1 MYLRKVV
8 SRKKS
13 GYTHTTVQ
21 LVESYRNEEGKA
33 RTKILYHFGPLDE
46 FLQTDADKLV
56 DSVMK
61 MKGEVFLDHLEKFGT
76 SKDFGDLFTIFRLLK
91 ELKFFQEVEKIQKN
105 ESKIEFD
112 LVDHINALVC
122 NRVSDPSSKLKLLSW
137 LETVYL
143 PEANVKG
150 ITYNNLLR
158 AMDFLIKHKKRLEER
173 LAESALGIFDLNLR
187 MCFYD
192 ITSSYFET
200 DNLSESD
207 IRRYGY
213 SRDNRKDRVQVT
225 IGVVMTEEGIPISHY
240 VFPGNT
246 ADMSTLKEVVSDIK
260 NRFGAFRNVSIVTD
274 KGMVSDDNID
284 YLLSNDHLF
293 IVGESKNKKIS
304 KEILSDANAAQSDKE
319 SVFTYEK
326 VIPHEYKVGDG
337 KRTCKLRYVCRFNPE
352 TYRLNSEKFKVKMS
366 DYADKLSEING
377 KNIEVADKYS
387 QLQSW
392 LRSHGMVKWFKLSI
406 EGDNVVSKANDSV
419 ISAVKSGFGWFM
431 MKSNLSSLEWSKEEI
446 VSSYKSLWK
455 VEHGFKELKHS
466 LDVRPMYH
474 WSERRIRAHVFL
486 CFIGMVAT
494 SVLEKRLNDSGI
506 DMSWE
511 KCLYEMRKVKVI
523 DYRTKSGI
531 YGHAIG
537 GINKQHE
544 RLFKA
549 AGCPKPKFGH
559 L

>member
-1 MYLRKVV
+1 MFLRKVV
-8 SRKKS
+8 SKRKS

-21 LVESYRNEEGKA
+21 LVESYRNEEGKS
-33 RTKILYHFGPLDE
+33 RTRILYHFGPLDK

-61 MKGEVFLDHLEKFGT
+61 MKGEVFLESIEKFGT
-76 SKDFGDLFTIFRLLK
+76 SKDFGDMFAIFRILK
-91 ELKFFQEVEKIQKN
+91 ELKFFQEVLEIQKK

-112 LVDHINALVC
+112 LVGHLNALIS

-143 PEANVKG
+143 PEVKEKD
-150 ITYNNLLR
+150 IKYNNLLR
-158 AMDFLIKHKKRLEER
+158 SMDFLIKHKKRIEER
-173 LAESALGIFDLNLR
+173 LADSVLGIFDLNLQ

-200 DNLSESD
+200 NNLDETD
-207 IRRYGY
+207 IRSFGY
-213 SRDNRKDRVQVT
+213 SRDKREDRAQIT

-260 NRFGAFRNVSIVTD
+260 DRFGAFRNVTIVTD
-274 KGMVSDDNID
+274 KGMTSNNNVE

-304 KEILSDANAAQSDKE
+304 KEVLSDACSAQPDKE

-326 VIPHEYKVGDG
+326 IIPYEYKVGDE
-337 KRTCKLRYVCRFNPE
+337 KRSCNLRYICRFNPD
-352 TYRLNSEKFKVKMS
+352 TYRLNSETFKVKMS

-377 KNIEVADKYS
+377 KSIAVADKYS
-387 QLQSW
+387 QVQSW

-406 EGDNVVSKANDSV
+406 EEDKVVSKANDSA
-419 ISAVKSGFGWFM
+419 ISAVQSGFGWFII
-431 MKSNLSSLEWSKEEI
+431 KSNLPLLEWSKEEI
-446 VSSYKSLWK
+446 VSGYKSLWK

-474 WSERRIRAHVFL
+474 WSDRRIRAHVFL

-494 SVLEKRLNDSGI
+494 SVLEKRLHDSGI
-506 DMSWE
+506 NMSWE

-523 DYRTKSGI
+523 EYRTKSGI

-537 GINKQHE
+537 GLSKEQE
-544 RLFKA
+544 KLFKA
-549 AGCPKPKFGH
+549 AKCPKPNLNH